1 MTSAIKLLKKLGRRK
16 EHNNKRSSSSNT
28 LSSSALS
35 DGVFSDDL
43 FKLVLE
49 AADDK
54 MATFRNSL
62 SPSLNQFPHK
72 LQIIQEDQS
81 EQDCVA
87 PFQANEIVLGPM
99 LGCGEFGNVYE
110 VQSFNLQPDMDVSD
124 AALEKRLRM
133 KKCEKYR
140 DTENARYALKHIKE
154 TYLLDNGPGM
164 FVQAAGDLAQEAEFL
179 ANLKHP
185 NIIKLR
191 GLAMSGVSGYAN
203 GPCGYF
209 LIIDRLFET
218 LDQRIRRWHH
228 PSIKDRIMHTSSTI
242 SNSINPSIK
251 SSKTRSVGGDEVVEL
266 SSGRGRDELMDECL
280 SVALQLSAAMVYL
293 HSHSVIFRD
302 LKPANIGFD
311 VRGDL
316 KIFDFGLARIVPE
329 GDAYNDLY
337 DMSGAG
343 SPRYMAPECLRRG
356 EYNLKADVYT
366 FAIVLWEIL
375 TGETPYGF
383 VANRDELYYH
393 VVQEHDR
400 PVIDKRWPS
409 DIKGM
414 LESSFDANPKKRPK
428 MKLFYEI
435 IQKTLVALRGGDEK
449 GLTNSDINRPRSILS
464 GKWSI
469 GSLISSK
476 RLREGTELDGT
487 ERRPE
492 RGRFILR

>member
-81 EQDCVA
+81 EQDFVA
-87 PFQANEIVLGPM
+87 PFQADEIVLGPK
-99 LGCGEFGNVYE
+99 LGCGEFGIVYE
-110 VQSFNLQPDMDVSD
+110 LQSFNLQPDMEVSSV
-124 AALEKRLRM
+124 ALEKRLRM

-154 TYLLDNGPGM
+154 TYLLDNGSDL
-164 FVQAAGDLAQEAEFL
+164 FVQAAGDLALEAEFL
-179 ANLKHP
+179 AKLNHP

-191 GLAMSGVSGYAN
+191 GLALSGVSGYAN

-228 PSIKDRIMHTSSTI
+228 PSIKERIMHTKSTI
-242 SNSINPSIK
+242 SNSINASRRSSID
-251 SSKTRSVGGDEVVEL
+251 RNAGGDEVVEA
-266 SSGRGRDELMDECL
+266 SSDRGRVELMDGCL

-302 LKPANIGFD
+302 LKPANVGFD

>member
-81 EQDCVA
+81 EQDFVA
-87 PFQANEIVLGPM
+87 PFQADEIVLGPK
-99 LGCGEFGNVYE
+99 LGCGEFGIVYE
-110 VQSFNLQPDMDVSD
+110 LQSFNLQPDMEVSSV
-124 AALEKRLRM
+124 ALEKRLRM

-154 TYLLDNGPGM
+154 TYLLDNGSDL
-164 FVQAAGDLAQEAEFL
+164 FVQAAGDLALEAEFL
-179 ANLKHP
+179 AKLNHP

-191 GLAMSGVSGYAN
+191 GLALSGVSGYAN

-228 PSIKDRIMHTSSTI
+228 PSIKERIMHTKSTI
-242 SNSINPSIK
+242 SNSINASRRSSID
-251 SSKTRSVGGDEVVEL
+251 RNAGGDEVVEA
-266 SSGRGRDELMDECL
+266 SSDRGRVELMDGCL

-302 LKPANIGFD
+302 LKPANVGFD

-316 KIFDFGLARIVPE
+316 KIFDFGLARIVPR
-329 GDAYNDLY
+329 GDIYNDLY
-337 DMSGAG
+337 EMSGAG
-343 SPRYMAPECLRRG
+343 SPRYMAPECMRME
-356 EYNLKADVYT
+356 EYNLKADVYS
-366 FAIVLWEIL
+366 FSIVVWEIL
-375 TGETPYGF
+375 SGDAPYGF
-383 VANRDELYYH
+383 VRSRDELYHH
-393 VVQEHDR
+393 VLEKNGR
-400 PVIDKRWPS
+400 PEIDKRWPS

-414 LESSFDANPKKRPK
+414 LESSFDVDPEKRPK
-428 MKLFYEI
+428 MQPFYDI
-435 IQKTLVALRGGDEK
+435 IKNTLVELRGGDQK
-449 GLTNSDINRPRSILS
+449 GLTNSAINQRRSV
-464 GKWSI
+464 W
-469 GSLISSK
+469 
-476 RLREGTELDGT
+476 
-487 ERRPE
+487 
-492 RGRFILR
+492 